1 MSFDTICANC
11 GAPSGPSV
19 GVCPYCKSV
28 TTASKRTPASTTL
41 TAIRTAYNEGDLA
54 RALEMAIAAEKKD
67 LEKHHGN
74 EQAGLHANANFILLY
89 AKILFEAEAPSSR
102 LKSFLARAALLHPE
116 IPEINEW
123 LELAL
128 AKGQLQHGRD
138 DVGETTLKNI
148 LRRSPRNGHAAFC
161 LGSHLYWEEK
171 SSSEALPYLEIAV
184 RECPNFLR
192 AHACL
197 AHAYAKIGAIPQ
209 AKALLRKCVA
219 LERNQNMKAFFKS
232 ELEKLSQMI

>member
-1 MSFDTICANC
+1 MSFETVCSNC

-19 GVCPYCKSV
+19 GVCPFCKSL
-28 TTASKRTPASTTL
+28 AHDPKKTPSSTTL
-41 TAIRTAYNEGDLA
+41 TAVRAAYNDGDLA
-54 RALEMAIAAEKKD
+54 RALEMATAAEKKD

-74 EQAGLHANANFILLY
+74 EQAGLHANANFVLLY

-102 LKSFLARAALLHPE
+102 LKALLARAALLHPDV
-116 IPEINEW
+116 PEINEW

-128 AKGQLQHGRD
+128 AKSQLQRGRD

-171 SSSEALPYLEIAV
+171 ASTEAIPYLEIAV

-192 AHACL
+192 AQACL
-197 AHAYAKIGAIPQ
+197 AGVYAAVGAIPQ
-209 AKALLRKCVA
+209 AKALLRKCA
-219 LERNQNMKAFFKS
+219 TLEKNQNMKAFFKA
-232 ELEKLSQMI
+232 EYEKLNKLT